1 MQSLQ
6 AAVSEVTKNPQG
18 RFFMKYA
25 RRLYIVCLNKGT
37 GRGEEEAF
45 QWKLEP
51 WAANLRTDR
60 EPATRNSF
68 LEYWLTNC
76 NPCPGLNVLVNNSGS
91 LYRDRS
97 WTPVESLIARL
108 DHLEQLDFITNNE
121 FTSDLEQVISHHHP
135 NCRVNITWRQAVGYS
150 VLDTEARKQLCRHKI
165 WSNYEFDIN
174 VLQLP
179 GLHTLAVN
187 LIYSESRSA
196 GREDLD
202 EMLPFLVTAPG
213 LKHLDLQGQI
223 DNPGFPLA
231 RLREKWQDLIDARPP
246 TQISQL
252 ESITISGIGPD
263 ENILFKL
270 AAVGN
275 LSNLRSLALG
285 RVRDPVNLI
294 KVAGLL
300 PNLERLFINPNPTGR
315 RWMYLKSDH
324 DDSIAAI
331 RAFRPLKYLCLHS
344 LRSVENLHRIVEQH
358 GPSLKGLI
366 VEPSG
371 LAQSQYPRLDV
382 SDIVQ
387 LATYCPNLK
396 ELRLQIKR
404 SIASQAECE
413 LYKALREFSN
423 LHSLVLDLHFDA
435 RLEPAR
441 RHLDT
446 EDLTVL
452 RKTFIN
458 AATDEKLAL
467 AIWNMIKTD
476 KFSRLEYLRVV
487 PFGNGTFSREESYL
501 LDNFARSF
509 LVTRYNLQNP
519 GSPSVEEIGKRAREI
534 QREKRE
540 SVVNSDED
548 EEFRLPERLTLL
560 LHDIWPQVPEGS
572 DWSSCWTSLPLEA
585 DTT

>member
-6 AAVSEVTKNPQG
+6 AAVSEVTENPQG
-18 RFFMKYA
+18 RHFMKYA
-25 RRLYIVCLNKGT
+25 RTLYIVCLNRGS

-51 WAANLRTDR
+51 WAANLRIDR
-60 EPATRNSF
+60 EPAMRSSF
-68 LEYWLTNC
+68 LEYWLTSC
-76 NPCPGLNVLVNNSGS
+76 NPCPGINFLVNNPGS
-91 LYRDRS
+91 LHRDRS
-97 WTPVESLIARL
+97 WTPVKSLIACL
-108 DHLEQLDFITNNE
+108 DHLEQLDFIANDE
-121 FTSDLEQVISHHHP
+121 FTRDLEQAISHHHP

-150 VLDTEARKQLCRHKI
+150 VLDTEARKQLSRHKI

-213 LKHLDLQGQI
+213 LKHLDLQNEI
-223 DNPGFPLA
+223 DNPGFPLG
-231 RLREKWQDLIDARPP
+231 RLREKWQGLIDARSPMI
-246 TQISQL
+246 ISQL
-252 ESITISGIGPD
+252 ESITISNIGPD

-270 AAVGN
+270 AAVGD
-275 LSNLRSLALG
+275 LSNLRSLAIG
-285 RVRDPVNLI
+285 KVQDPVNLI
-294 KVAGLL
+294 KVAGLF
-300 PNLERLFINPNPTGR
+300 PNLERLFIDPNPTGR
-315 RWMYLKSDH
+315 PWMYLKTDH

-331 RAFRPLKYLCLHS
+331 RAFRPLRYLCLHS
-344 LRSVENLHRIVEQH
+344 LRRVDNLHLIVEQH

-404 SIASQAECE
+404 SMASQAECE
-413 LYKALREFSN
+413 LYKALGEFSN

-446 EDLTVL
+446 KDLTAL

-458 AATDEKLAL
+458 AATDERLAL
-467 AIWNMIKTD
+467 GIWNMIKTN
-476 KFSRLEYLRVV
+476 KASRLQYLRVV
-487 PFGNGTFSREESYL
+487 PFGNGTFSREESCL
-501 LDNFARSF
+501 LDYFARSF
-509 LVTRYNLQNP
+509 LVTRYNFQNP

-534 QREKRE
+534 QREKRKWMAD
-540 SVVNSDED
+540 SDED

-572 DWSSCWTSLPLEA
+572 DWLSCWTSFPLEV
-585 DTT
+585 